1 MTSTETADLI
11 LAIQL
16 SALLLWPCEV
26 STIRKSTPASAS
38 AWARSSASGLAPT
51 AAPTSSRPSASLAAF
66 GYCSAFLK
74 SLTVMRPLRVP
85 ASSTSGSFS
94 ILWRRSSSMASTP
107 EMPTLPVTS
116 GIGVMTSRTW
126 RERSDSKA
134 MSRLV
139 TMPSS
144 LPAWSVTG
152 TPLMRN
158 FAQSASASAS
168 VASGPTVIGSL
179 TMPDSDRFTRST
191 WLTWSST
198 ERLRCS
204 TPTPPCRAM
213 AMAMRAS
220 VTLSM
225 AADSSGMLTR
235 TLREMSVEVS
245 TALGSTSDAPGSSST
260 SSYVSP
266 SVANFSGT
274 PSTFAVM
281 TPSPNGLDRCGC
293 PC

>member
-1 MTSTETADLI
+1 
-11 LAIQL
+11 
-16 SALLLWPCEV
+16 
-26 STIRKSTPASAS
+26 
-38 AWARSSASGLAPT
+38 
-51 AAPTSSRPSASLAAF
+51 
-66 GYCSAFLK
+66 
-74 SLTVMRPLRVP
+74 
-85 ASSTSGSFS
+85 
-94 ILWRRSSSMASTP
+94 MASTP
-107 EMPTLPVTS
+107 EIPTLPVTS

-126 RERSDSKA
+126 RVRSDSKA

-139 TMPSS
+139 TMPRS
-144 LPAWSVTG
+144 LPEPSVTG

-158 FAQSASASAS
+158 LAQSASASARL
-168 VASGPTVIGSL
+168 ASGCTVMGSV
-179 TMPDSDRFTRST
+179 TIPDSDRLTRST
-191 WLTWSST
+191 WLTWSSI

-204 TPTPPCRAM
+204 TPTPPWRAM
-213 AMAMRAS
+213 AMAIRDS

-225 AADSSGMLTR
+225 AADSMGMFTR
-235 TLREMSVEVS
+235 TLREMSDEVS